1 MNSKEMFRELGY
13 EYYEDDGF
21 DEFLKA
27 TNVPD
32 KINTEY
38 IDFKNISFDRLNQE
52 VSIYKYRKDAL
63 CQEFLEDGSNM
74 KINTLS
80 LEEVKAI
87 NKYYEEHYKNY

>member
-1 MNSKEMFRELGY
+1 MNSKEMLKELGY
-13 EYYEDDGF
+13 EYYGDDGF

-27 TNVPD
+27 THIPD
-32 KINTEY
+32 RINTEY

-63 CQEFLEDGSNM
+63 CQEFLETGSDM

>member
-1 MNSKEMFRELGY
+1 MNSKEMFKKLGY

-63 CQEFLEDGSNM
+63 CQEFFETGSEM